1 MKNKE
6 DLRNLRNRFYGIK
19 SRCYNE
25 NCPTYIYYGARG
37 IKICNE
43 WLSNIN
49 SFIKWAEDNG
59 FKRELSIDRIDVNGD
74 YCPDNCRWVNSK
86 TQANNKR
93 QFVVK
98 DKSRKP
104 HSVIE
109 KIALETNRSIQT
121 IYKVASK
128 LGRLPTPEEILNRS
142 SGRPHKYK

>member
-1 MKNKE
+1 MYAVDAVLMKNIDTYTIE
-6 DLRNLRNRFYGIK
+6 EVGIPSMVLMENA
-19 SRCYNE
+19 SRSVV
-25 NCPTYIYYGARG
+25 A
-37 IKICNE
+37 
-43 WLSNIN
+43 NIV
-49 SFIKWAEDNG
+49 
-59 FKRELSIDRIDVNGD
+59 KRELSIDRIDVNGD

-104 HSVIE
+104 HSAIE